1 MAMTEGRVTEQ
12 TDKNRQKQLSEQ
24 GGDKAASRFDIAMAG
39 LRLILP
45 EGVPCEYFS
54 QAIVY
59 PVPRAPRRLLGMM
72 HLRGQA
78 VPVFDT
84 QAEST
89 DLLPIIQ
96 RCQLVVL
103 RSGQE
108 AVGLICDRPP
118 RAVLALAEARE
129 APKRL
134 PLFEDALLRAYQI
147 SDEDRIDANPHARLA
162 WAFDLPRLIECCLAD
177 DYAIPE
183 PPAQTAGLQARP
195 SNP

>member
-1 MAMTEGRVTEQ
+1 MTNEKADNELQNAEGLDQVEN
-12 TDKNRQKQLSEQ
+12 DPVV
-24 GGDKAASRFDIAMAG
+24 APVSRFDIAMAG

-45 EGVPCEYFS
+45 QGVPCEYFS

-89 DLLPIIQ
+89 DLLPIVQ
-96 RCQLVVL
+96 RCQLIVL
-103 RSGQE
+103 RGSQQ

-118 RAVLALAEARE
+118 RAVLPLEQLSEQAR
-129 APKRL
+129 PL
-134 PLFEDALLRAYQI
+134 PLLDAALVTAYQV
-147 SDEDRIDANPHARLA
+147 SDEGGVVTDENSRIA
-162 WAFDLPRLIECCLAD
+162 WSFDLARLIECCLAD
-177 DYAIPE
+177 HYDK
-183 PPAQTAGLQARP
+183 GLATETVDHHE
-195 SNP
+195 